1 MIIMVYYLANIP
13 QKYEIEK
20 GKNYFLDYSLQKKKK
35 TFLMLLSRFRK
46 FRILKDLLKMA
57 SFLVVL
63 DNETEL
69 RMVKVFQR

>member
-35 TFLMLLSRFRK
+35 KLSSCFYQ
-46 FRILKDLLKMA
+46 DLENLE
-57 SFLVVL
+57 F
-63 DNETEL
+63 
-69 RMVKVFQR
+69 